1 MRVLITGGAGF
12 IGTNLTKRLLDEG
25 HKVIC
30 IDNLYTGS
38 TSNIFQFYKNNNYK
52 AIFKDIKKIDIED
65 IANIGEVDR
74 IYNLACPASPK
85 AYQARPIDTTLTC
98 VLGLKK
104 ILDLAKNYNARVLQ
118 ASTSEI
124 YGNALHHPQN
134 EQYFGNVNPIGIRS
148 CYDEGK
154 RCAESLIMDYWRI
167 GRDVRLVRIFNT
179 YGPYMHPDDGRVV
192 SNFIMQAL
200 LGKPITIYGDG
211 KQTRSFCYID
221 DLIDGLILAMEGDRV
236 GPFNLGNPGEF
247 TIKELAELVLA
258 KTNSKSKIIY
268 EPLPSDDPIQRRPDI
283 FKANKVFGYSAKISL
298 DEGLDKTIAYFRSK
312 I

>member
-1 MRVLITGGAGF
+1 MNILITGGAGF

-38 TSNIFQFYKNNNYK
+38 TSNIFQFYKNDNYK
-52 AIFKDIKKIDIED
+52 AIFKDIKELTIQDL
-65 IANIGEVDR
+65 ANIGKVER

-85 AYQARPIDTTLTC
+85 AYQAKPIDTTLTC
-98 VLGLKK
+98 VLGLKN

-124 YGNALHHPQN
+124 YGNALQHPQN
-134 EQYFGNVNPIGIRS
+134 EEYFGNVNPIGIRS

-154 RCAESLIMDYWRI
+154 RCAESLLMDHWRNGQDI
-167 GRDVRLVRIFNT
+167 RLVRIFNT

-200 LGKPITIYGDG
+200 LEKPITIYGDG
-211 KQTRSFCYID
+211 LQTRSFCYID
-221 DLIDGLILAMEGDRV
+221 DLIDGLILAMEGEQI

-247 TIKELAELVLA
+247 TIKELAKLVIN
-258 KTNSKSKIIY
+258 KTASKSKIIY
-268 EPLPSDDPIQRRPDI
+268 KPLPSDDPVQRRPDI
-283 FKANKVFGYSAKISL
+283 SKANKILGYKPKIL
-298 DEGLDKTIAYFRSK
+298 LNEGLEKTISYFRSK
-312 I
+312 L